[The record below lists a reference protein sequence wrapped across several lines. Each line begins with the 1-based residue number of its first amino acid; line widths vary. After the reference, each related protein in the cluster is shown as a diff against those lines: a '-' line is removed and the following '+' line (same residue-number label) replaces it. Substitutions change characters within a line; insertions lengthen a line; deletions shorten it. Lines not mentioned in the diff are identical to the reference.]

1 MQKQQQPQM
10 SIPFE
15 KTLPIVC
22 EKCGHDRFTS
32 TFLLRR
38 VSRFLA
44 LTSEDQVTPALP
56 TFSCSECGHI
66 NEEFDIQLSKPEGES
81 SDDEE

>member
-1 MQKQQQPQM
+1 MQQQQT

-22 EKCGHDRFTS
+22 DKCGNDRFTS

-38 VSRFLA
+38 VSKFLTA
-44 LTSEDQVTPALP
+44 APQDSITPALP
-56 TFSCSECGHI
+56 TFACASCGHV
-66 NEEFDIQLSKPEGES
+66 NEEFDIQVKGEG

>member
-1 MQKQQQPQM
+1 MQQQQQGP

-22 EKCGHDRFTS
+22 EKCGNDRFTS

-38 VSRFLA
+38 VSKFLTA
-44 LTSEDQVTPALP
+44 QLQDSITPALP
-56 TFSCSECGHI
+56 TFSCAKCGHI
-66 NEEFDIQLSKPEGES
+66 NEEFDIQLGNPEEEGN
-81 SDDEE
+81 DDEE